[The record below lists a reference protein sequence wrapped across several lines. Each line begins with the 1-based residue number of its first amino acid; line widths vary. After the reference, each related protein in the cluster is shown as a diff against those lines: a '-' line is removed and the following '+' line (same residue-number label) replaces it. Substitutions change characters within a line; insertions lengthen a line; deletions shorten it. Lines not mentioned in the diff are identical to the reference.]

1 GDIGLIENI
10 VILIL
15 IVLIASMLQTST
27 GYGFSIIGTPFLLML
42 YPAHM
47 AIQMN
52 IILSICLSAFMI
64 FKIRNEVDK
73 ALLMRLIKGS
83 ILGLVFGIFVY
94 LYLDIQLLKMTVGV
108 IILILTILLIFK
120 LTINQSRN
128 KDFLTGGVSGVLT
141 TSIGVPGPP
150 LLLYFSGAGID
161 KTTLRSTTL
170 AYYLFVYFASL
181 VMQISFGGTS
191 KETWGFSLLAIPP
204 LFAGI
209 VLGQF
214 LFKWISQYIFLMI
227 TYIILIFTG
236 IYLIITS
243 L

>member
-1 GDIGLIENI
+1 MIENI

-15 IVLIASMLQTST
+15 IVLIASTLQTST

-120 LTINQSRN
+120 LTINRSRN

-191 KETWGFSLLAIPP
+191 KETWVFSLLAIPP

-227 TYIILIFTG
+227 IYIILIFTG